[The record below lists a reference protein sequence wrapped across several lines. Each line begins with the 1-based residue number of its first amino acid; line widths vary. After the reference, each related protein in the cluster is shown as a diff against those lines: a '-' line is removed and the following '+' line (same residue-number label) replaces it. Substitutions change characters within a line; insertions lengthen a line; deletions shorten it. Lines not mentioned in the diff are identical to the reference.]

1 MMHFFL
7 LQANTAIDSLPSA
20 EAVQQQTVLELLMK
34 GGPVMIPL
42 GILLFITIYLLIER
56 YLTINKASKI
66 DPSFM
71 NNIRDYVIHG
81 NLEAAKTL
89 AKSTQNPLARMI
101 EKGVLRIGRPL
112 DDIRAS
118 IENTGKLEVARMEKG
133 LAALATISGAAPML
147 GFLGTVSGM
156 INAFRSIAA
165 AESAVT
171 PSLLAGGIYEAMI
184 TTLAGLVVGLIAYL
198 GYNALTVMVE
208 NVVYKMEVSS
218 VEFIELLQDPA

>member
-1 MMHFFL
+1 
-7 LQANTAIDSLPSA
+7 
-20 EAVQQQTVLELLMK
+20 
-34 GGPVMIPL
+34 
-42 GILLFITIYLLIER
+42 
-56 YLTINKASKI
+56 
-66 DPSFM
+66 
-71 NNIRDYVIHG
+71 
-81 NLEAAKTL
+81 L
-89 AKSTQNPLARMI
+89 ADR
-101 EKGVLRIGRPL
+101 L